1 MEEKFKLE
9 GEIKA
14 LEKAKLVPYFAH
26 IDFKNDKSF
35 DKCYIGKRVTDYDD
49 NIITVDWRAS
59 ISLLYYDSNIGEC
72 KYLALEGIIKE
83 IFF

>member
-26 IDFKNDKSF
+26 IDFKNDKNF
-35 DKCYIGKRVTDYDD
+35 DRCCIEKKALLIMMIILLQLIGGHLFHYFIMILISGNV
-49 NIITVDWRAS
+49 NIWH
-59 ISLLYYDSNIGEC
+59 
-72 KYLALEGIIKE
+72 
-83 IFF
+83 